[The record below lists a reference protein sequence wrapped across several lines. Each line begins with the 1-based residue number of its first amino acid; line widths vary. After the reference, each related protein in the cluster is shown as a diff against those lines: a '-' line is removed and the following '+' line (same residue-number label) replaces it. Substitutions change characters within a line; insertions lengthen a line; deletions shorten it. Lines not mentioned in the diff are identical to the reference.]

1 MVHSATLSAAGREG
15 TGKGAARKLR
25 AAGRIPAVVYGHAE
39 TARSISVD
47 AHELDRL
54 FAGISV
60 ESTVI
65 ELGIDN
71 DAAIRV
77 LVREAQTHPYRAEVL
92 HVDFYQV
99 HAGERVTVEVPMR
112 LIGTA
117 AGVREGGILDQMLHE
132 LPIRCLVDQI
142 PEAIEADISAL
153 AIGDAIHVRE
163 LSLPAGVELDVEGDR
178 VVCSVTPPT
187 VPALGESAEEPA
199 GDGTSPELVRGRG
212 TNET

>member
-15 TGKGAARKLR
+15 IGKGAARKLR

-54 FAGISV
+54 FAGISA

-163 LSLPAGVELDVEGDR
+163 LNLPAGVELDVEGDR

>member
-1 MVHSATLSAAGREG
+1 MVHSATLTAAGRAAK
-15 TGKGAARKLR
+15 GKGAARKLR

-39 TARSISVD
+39 AARSISLD

-54 FAGISV
+54 FAGISI

-65 ELGIDN
+65 ELGIDGE
-71 DAAIRV
+71 AAIRV
-77 LVREAQTHPYRAEVL
+77 LVRETQTHPYRAEVL

-99 HAGERVTVEVPMR
+99 HAGERVTVAVP
-112 LIGTA
+112 LSLTGTA
-117 AGVREGGILDQMLHE
+117 QGVREGGVLDQILHE
-132 LPIRCLVDQI
+132 LPVRCLVDQI
-142 PEAIEADISAL
+142 PEVIEADIGAL
-153 AIGDAIHVRE
+153 AIGDALHVRE
-163 LSLPAGVELDVEGDR
+163 LVLPAGVDLDIDGDR

-199 GDGTSPELVRGRG
+199 GDGTSPELIREHG

>member
-15 TGKGAARKLR
+15 IGKGAARKLR

-163 LSLPAGVELDVEGDR
+163 LNLPAGVELDVEGDR